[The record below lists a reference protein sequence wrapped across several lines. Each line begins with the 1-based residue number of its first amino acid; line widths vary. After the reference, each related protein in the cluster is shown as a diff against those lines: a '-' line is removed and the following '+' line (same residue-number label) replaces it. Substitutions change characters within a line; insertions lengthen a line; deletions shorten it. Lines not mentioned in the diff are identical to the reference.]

1 MLIFQTYA
9 RMWPMLIAI
18 IVLIIVLATLTWRAR
33 LPRFERN
40 LRPGRVLGS
49 CLGAWLVLASVCLT
63 LIDEPYFNVS
73 KEVKNWMFM
82 FSAFLG
88 IPLTMP
94 LLAGMV
100 WAWGCRMRNEPV
112 KLGALVL
119 VMLAAFW
126 LGCAASNVH
135 DIVWCGVITDG
146 FMKHYAAGTD
156 IAFFYVP
163 ATWLGIP
170 KAVAADYASLGP
182 FAIIFVAGELAVFA
196 TTFARLNRSYPSPLP
211 DNGVRLQADGEE

>member
-9 RMWPMLIAI
+9 RMWPMVAGILVLVIALIG
-18 IVLIIVLATLTWRAR
+18 LTLRLR
-33 LPRFERN
+33 LPLLERN
-40 LRPGRVLGS
+40 LRPGSVLWP
-49 CLGAWLVLASVCLT
+49 CLVAWLILASVCLT

-82 FSAFLG
+82 LSAFLG

-100 WAWGCRMRNEPV
+100 WAWGCRLRSESVP
-112 KLGALVL
+112 LGTLVL

-126 LGCAASNVH
+126 LGCAASNIH

-146 FMKHYAAGTD
+146 FTKHHPAGTD

-170 KAVAADYASLGP
+170 KPVAADYASLGP
-182 FAIIFVAGELAVFA
+182 FAILFVVGELAVFA
-196 TTFARLNRSYPSPLP
+196 TTFARLTRSYRTAA
-211 DNGVRLQADGEE
+211 NTVVRG

>member
-1 MLIFQTYA
+1 MLILETYA
-9 RMWPMLIAI
+9 RMWPMVIG
-18 IVLIIVLATLTWRAR
+18 IVALVIGLVGLTWWVRV
-33 LPRFERN
+33 PRFERP
-40 LRPGRVLGS
+40 LRPSRVLWS
-49 CLGAWLVLASVCLT
+49 CLIAWLVLASVCLT

-82 FSAFLG
+82 ISAFLG

-100 WAWGCRMRNEPV
+100 WAWACHLRNESV
-112 KLGALVL
+112 ALGALVL

-126 LGCAASNVH
+126 LGLAASNIH
-135 DIVWCGVITDG
+135 DIAWCGVITDG
-146 FMKHYAAGTD
+146 FKKHYTAGSD
-156 IAFFYVP
+156 IAFFYKP

-170 KAVAADYASLGP
+170 ESVAADYAALGP

-196 TTFARLNRSYPSPLP
+196 TTFARLNRSYAAAFRTAIRS
-211 DNGVRLQADGEE
+211 

>member
-1 MLIFQTYA
+1 MLIIETYA
-9 RMWPMLIAI
+9 RMWPMI
-18 IVLIIVLATLTWRAR
+18 IGIVALVLAIMGLIWRVR
-33 LPRFERN
+33 NPRFERP
-40 LRPGRVLGS
+40 LRPGRVLWS
-49 CLGAWLVLASVCLT
+49 CLILASVCLT

-82 FSAFLG
+82 LSAFLG

-100 WAWGCRMRNEPV
+100 WAWGCRLWNESV
-112 KLGALVL
+112 ALGALVL

-146 FMKHYAAGTD
+146 FEKHYGAGSD
-156 IAFFYVP
+156 IAFFYEP

-170 KAVAADYASLGP
+170 RSVAADYASLGP
-182 FAIIFVAGELAVFA
+182 FAIIFVAGELAIFA
-196 TTFARLNRSYPSPLP
+196 TAFVRLNRSYTSTSMT
-211 DNGVRLQADGEE
+211 AAES

>member
-1 MLIFQTYA
+1 MLIIETYA
-9 RMWPMLIAI
+9 RMWPMIIGIVALVIAI
-18 IVLIIVLATLTWRAR
+18 MGLIWRVR
-33 LPRFERN
+33 IPRFERPI
-40 LRPGRVLGS
+40 RPNRVLWS
-49 CLGAWLVLASVCLT
+49 CLIAWLILASVCLT

-100 WAWGCRMRNEPV
+100 WAWGCRLRNESV
-112 KLGALVL
+112 ALGALVL

-146 FMKHYAAGTD
+146 LRKHYGAGSD

-170 KAVAADYASLGP
+170 KSVAADYAALGP
-182 FAIIFVAGELAVFA
+182 FAIIFVAGELAIVA
-196 TTFARLNRSYPSPLP
+196 TAFARLNRSYTSASMTA
-211 DNGVRLQADGEE
+211 GKS

>member
-1 MLIFQTYA
+1 
-9 RMWPMLIAI
+9 MWLMVIATVAVAVGI
-18 IVLIIVLATLTWRAR
+18 AALTWCVR
-33 LPRFERN
+33 LPRLEKP
-40 LRPGRVLGS
+40 LRASRVLWS
-49 CLGAWLVLASVCLT
+49 CLVAWLVLASVCLT
-63 LIDEPYFNVS
+63 LIDEPYLNVS

-88 IPLTMP
+88 IPLTLP

-100 WAWGCRMRNEPV
+100 WAWGCRLRNEPV
-112 KLGALVL
+112 ALGALVL

-146 FMKHYAAGTD
+146 FKKHHGAGSD
-156 IAFFYVP
+156 IAFFYEP

-170 KAVAADYASLGP
+170 KSLAADYAALGP
-182 FAIIFVAGELAVFA
+182 FAIVFVAGELAIFA
-196 TTFARLNRSYPSPLP
+196 TTFARLNRSYRSAPRTAAQS
-211 DNGVRLQADGEE
+211 

>member
-1 MLIFQTYA
+1 ML
-9 RMWPMLIAI
+9 WSCLIAW
-18 IVLIIVLATLTWRAR
+18 LI
-33 LPRFERN
+33 
-40 LRPGRVLGS
+40 
-49 CLGAWLVLASVCLT
+49 LASVCLT

-82 FSAFLG
+82 LSAFLG

-100 WAWGCRMRNEPV
+100 WAWGCRLRNESV
-112 KLGALVL
+112 RAGGAG
-119 VMLAAFW
+119 ARHAGCFR

-146 FMKHYAAGTD
+146 FRKHYVAGSD

-163 ATWLGIP
+163 VTWLGIP
-170 KAVAADYASLGP
+170 KSVAADYASLGP
-182 FAIIFVAGELAVFA
+182 FAIIFVAGELAIVA
-196 TTFARLNRSYPSPLP
+196 TAFARLNRSYKS
-211 DNGVRLQADGEE
+211 ASMTAAEC